1 MKQPCTERRNMNEL
15 QIFNSEEFGDI
26 RTVTIENEPWFVG
39 KDVATALG
47 YSNPQKAVRD
57 HISEEDRGVNEM
69 DTPSGRQNLAII
81 NESGLYALIFGSKLE
96 SAKRFK
102 HWVTSE
108 VLPAIRKTGS
118 YQKPMTTDQKIQLL
132 AQGNV
137 ELTEKIEKVNDDL
150 QEFKKD
156 MPLLALEC
164 QKITRAKNQKVV
176 PLMGGKNAPA
186 YKNKSL
192 MHKVYGDIDAQLRR
206 EFGVNT
212 YKAIKRN
219 QCDLAIRI
227 IESYKLP
234 MFLQKEIDAENAQMR
249 LPV

>member
-1 MKQPCTERRNMNEL
+1 MNEL

-39 KDVATALG
+39 KDVVDILG
-47 YSNPQKAVRD
+47 YQNGSRD
-57 HISEEDRGVNEM
+57 INRHVAEEDR
-69 DTPSGRQNLAII
+69 QNYQNGTFESPRGMTVI

-108 VLPAIRKTGS
+108 VLPAIRKTGA
-118 YQKPMTTDQKIQLL
+118 YQKPMTTDQKIKLL

-219 QCDLAIRI
+219 QCDLAISI
-227 IESYKLP
+227 IEAYKLP

>member
-1 MKQPCTERRNMNEL
+1 MNEL
-15 QIFNSEEFGDI
+15 QIFNSEEFGDT

-69 DTPSGRQNLAII
+69 DTPSGRQNLAVI

-108 VLPAIRKTGS
+108 VLPAIRKTGA

-137 ELTEKIEKVNDDL
+137 ELTEKIDKVDKDL
-150 QEFKKD
+150 QEFKAD

-164 QKITRAKNQKVV
+164 QRITRAKNQKVV
-176 PLMGGKNAPA
+176 PLMGGKSAPA

-192 MHKVYGDIDAQLRR
+192 MHKVYSDVDAQLRR

-212 YKAIKRN
+212 YKAIKRS
-219 QCDLAIRI
+219 QCDLAVKI
-227 IESYKLP
+227 IEDYALP
-234 MFLQKEIDAENAQMR
+234 MYLKEEIDAENAQMC
-249 LPV
+249 LAV

>member
-1 MKQPCTERRNMNEL
+1 MNEL

-26 RTVTIENEPWFVG
+26 RTVQLNNEPMFCLS
-39 KDVATALG
+39 DVCKALG
-47 YSNPQKAVRD
+47 LTQPSKVKERLSEKGVSSIPTLTAGGEQK
-57 HISEEDRGVNEM
+57 
-69 DTPSGRQNLAII
+69 LLYI
-81 NESGLYALIFGSKLE
+81 NESNLYKTIFQSRKE
-96 SAKRFK
+96 SAERFTD
-102 HWVTSE
+102 WVTSE

-176 PLMGGKNAPA
+176 PLMGGKSAPA

-192 MHKVYGDIDAQLRR
+192 MHKVYGDIDSQLRR

>member
-1 MKQPCTERRNMNEL
+1 MSEL

-26 RTVTIENEPWFVG
+26 RTVTINNEPWFVG

-47 YSNPQKAVRD
+47 YAKPLNALSAHVEKDDSLKQGITD
-57 HISEEDRGVNEM
+57 SL
-69 DTPSGRQNLAII
+69 GREQETIFI

-102 HWVTSE
+102 RWVTSE

-137 ELTEKIEKVNDDL
+137 ELTEKIEKVNEDL

-234 MFLQKEIDAENAQMR
+234 MFLRKEIDAENAQMR

>member
-1 MKQPCTERRNMNEL
+1 MNEL

-108 VLPAIRKTGS
+108 VLPAIRKTGA

-176 PLMGGKNAPA
+176 PLMGGKSAPA

-219 QCDLAIRI
+219 QCDLAISI
-227 IESYKLP
+227 IEAYKLP

>member
-1 MKQPCTERRNMNEL
+1 MNEL
-15 QIFNSEEFGDI
+15 KIFNSEEFGDI
-26 RTVTIENEPWFVG
+26 RTVQLNNEPMFCLS
-39 KDVATALG
+39 DVCKALG
-47 YSNPQKAVRD
+47 LTQPSKVKERLNEKGVSSIPTLTAGGEQK
-57 HISEEDRGVNEM
+57 
-69 DTPSGRQNLAII
+69 LLYI
-81 NESGLYALIFGSKLE
+81 NESNLYKTIFQSRKE
-96 SAKRFK
+96 SAERFTD
-102 HWVTSE
+102 WVTSE

-176 PLMGGKNAPA
+176 PLMGGKSAPA

-227 IESYKLP
+227 IEAYKLP
-234 MFLQKEIDAENAQMR
+234 MFLKEEIEAENSQLSFM
-249 LPV
+249 

>member
-1 MKQPCTERRNMNEL
+1 MNEL

-26 RTVTIENEPWFVG
+26 RTVTIDNEPWFVG

-81 NESGLYALIFGSKLE
+81 NESGLYALIFGSKLD

-118 YQKPMTTDQKIQLL
+118 YQMPMTTDQKIQLL

-137 ELTEKIEKVNDDL
+137 ELTEKIDKVDKDL
-150 QEFKKD
+150 QEFKQD

-164 QKITRAKNQKVV
+164 QRITRAKNQKVV

-192 MHKVYGDIDAQLRR
+192 MHKVYGDIDSQLRR

-219 QCDLAIRI
+219 QCDLAVSI
-227 IESYKLP
+227 IEAYKLP
-234 MFLQKEIDAENAQMR
+234 MFLKEEIDAENAQMC
-249 LPV
+249 LSV

>member
-1 MKQPCTERRNMNEL
+1 MNEL

-137 ELTEKIEKVNDDL
+137 ELTEKIEKVNEDL

-176 PLMGGKNAPA
+176 PLMGGKGAPA

>member
-1 MKQPCTERRNMNEL
+1 MNEL

-26 RTVTIENEPWFVG
+26 RTVTIDNEPWFVG

-47 YSNPQKAVRD
+47 YAKPLNALSAHVEKDDSLKQGITD
-57 HISEEDRGVNEM
+57 SL
-69 DTPSGRQNLAII
+69 GREQETIFI

-118 YQKPMTTDQKIQLL
+118 YQMPMTTDQKIQLL

-137 ELTEKIEKVNDDL
+137 ELTEKIEKVNEDL

-227 IESYKLP
+227 IESYRLP

>member
-1 MKQPCTERRNMNEL
+1 MNNI

-26 RTVTIENEPWFVG
+26 RTAQLNNETYFVG

-47 YSNPQKAVRD
+47 YADTFGALKKHIMDEDKLVCQIDSAGQKRD
-57 HISEEDRGVNEM
+57 ATV
-69 DTPSGRQNLAII
+69 I

-118 YQKPMTTDQKIQLL
+118 YQNPMTTDQKIQLL

-137 ELTEKIEKVNDDL
+137 ELTEKVNAIDKDL
-150 QEFKKD
+150 QEFKQD

-164 QKITRAKNQKVV
+164 QRITRAKNQKVV
-176 PLMGGKNAPA
+176 PLMGGKDAPA

-192 MHKVYGDIDAQLRR
+192 MHKVYSDVDAQLRR

-212 YKAIKRN
+212 YKAIKRS
-219 QCDLAIRI
+219 QCDLAVEI
-227 IESYKLP
+227 IKKYELP
-234 MFLQKEIDAENAQMR
+234 RCLREEIEDENSQMCF
-249 LPV
+249 VV